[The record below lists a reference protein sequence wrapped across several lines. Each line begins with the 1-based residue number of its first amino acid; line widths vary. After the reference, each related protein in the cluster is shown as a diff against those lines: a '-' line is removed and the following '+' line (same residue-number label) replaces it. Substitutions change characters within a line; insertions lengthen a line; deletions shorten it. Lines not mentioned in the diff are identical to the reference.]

1 MGYTVGIDI
10 GGTFTDCV
18 AVADDGQVASVKVP
32 STPPRFE
39 EGFRNA
45 LTEVAAAVGLD
56 SVDFLQSVD
65 HVLHGTTVATN
76 TMVQRSGA
84 KVGIITT
91 RGHRDATLIMKG
103 HGRVAGLPVSALTH
117 PQLTDKPEPL
127 VPRRLIKEVDER
139 VGARGEIVVALDRDA
154 VRRAGEELVAAGCEA
169 IAICFLWS
177 FRNDEHERLAKE
189 VLEGVVPPGFPVISS
204 AEVVPRW
211 GEYERFMAAVISAYL
226 APETD
231 RYLERV
237 RSSLESLREEVL
249 IIQCTGGVTP
259 LSRAGRSAAFLIGSG
274 PVGGMN
280 GSEALVRHLDIKQA
294 LCTDMGGT
302 SFDVGL
308 IVDGRS
314 LRTRQAVVNQF
325 TYQVPAVDVRS
336 IGSGGG
342 SIIWIDPVSKTMR
355 VGPRSAGAYPGPPCY
370 RRGGTD
376 PTVTDANVL
385 IGFIDP
391 EYFLGGHLVLDPE
404 LARKAMAPVA
414 AALDLSVEEAAAGAI
429 HIVENQ
435 MAELL
440 QKMTLEQ
447 GYDPRTFTVLAYG
460 GAASLHATAYARHLP
475 ATDVIVPR
483 SNIASVWSAFGVAS
497 TDPGL
502 VKESA
507 VLLVEPFTAD
517 DVRTA
522 MIDLRSDA
530 AGDLGDQGW
539 EPGLALFDVTLDV
552 KYQGQIH
559 VIEVPLYTDLGVAD
573 PIELDLPAIL
583 GTFEGLYA
591 RKYGSGTGFPEAG
604 YAIDAIRLRARVPIP
619 KPVAVAARD
628 SAAGSGQKGEREV
641 YWPHLRERRVVPVY
655 DGVVV
660 SQVSGPAI
668 LEFPFTSIVLR
679 DGDHLT
685 MTETGD
691 ARIRIEP

>member
-39 EGFRNA
+39 EGFQNA
-45 LTEVAAAVGLD
+45 LSEVAAAVGLD
-56 SVDFLQSVD
+56 TADFLQSVD

-91 RGHRDATLIMKG
+91 KGHRDATLIMKG

-139 VGARGEIVVALDRDA
+139 IGARGEIVVALDRDA
-154 VRRAGEELVAAGCEA
+154 VRRVGEELVAAGCEA

-189 VLEGVVPPGFPVISS
+189 VLEGVVPDGFPVISS

-280 GSEALVRHLDIKQA
+280 GSETLVRQLDIKQA

-342 SIIWIDPVSKTMR
+342 GSW
-355 VGPRSAGAYPGPPCY
+355 
-370 RRGGTD
+370 
-376 PTVTDANVL
+376 
-385 IGFIDP
+385 
-391 EYFLGGHLVLDPE
+391 
-404 LARKAMAPVA
+404 
-414 AALDLSVEEAAAGAI
+414 
-429 HIVENQ
+429 
-435 MAELL
+435 
-440 QKMTLEQ
+440 
-447 GYDPRTFTVLAYG
+447 
-460 GAASLHATAYARHLP
+460 
-475 ATDVIVPR
+475 
-483 SNIASVWSAFGVAS
+483 
-497 TDPGL
+497 
-502 VKESA
+502 
-507 VLLVEPFTAD
+507 PF
-517 DVRTA
+517 
-522 MIDLRSDA
+522 
-530 AGDLGDQGW
+530 
-539 EPGLALFDVTLDV
+539 
-552 KYQGQIH
+552 H
-559 VIEVPLYTDLGVAD
+559 
-573 PIELDLPAIL
+573 
-583 GTFEGLYA
+583 
-591 RKYGSGTGFPEAG
+591 FPS
-604 YAIDAIRLRARVPIP
+604 RF
-619 KPVAVAARD
+619 KPSR
-628 SAAGSGQKGEREV
+628 
-641 YWPHLRERRVVPVY
+641 
-655 DGVVV
+655 
-660 SQVSGPAI
+660 
-668 LEFPFTSIVLR
+668 
-679 DGDHLT
+679 
-685 MTETGD
+685 
-691 ARIRIEP
+691 

>member
-1 MGYTVGIDI
+1 MGYIVGIDI

-18 AVADDGQVASVKVP
+18 AVDDDGHVTSVKVP
-32 STPPRFE
+32 STPPKFE
-39 EGFRNA
+39 EGFRNG
-45 LTEVAAAVGLD
+45 LTEIASELD
-56 SVDFLQSVD
+56 LSVPDFLGSVD

-76 TMVQRSGA
+76 TMVQRNGA
-84 KVGIITT
+84 KVGMITT
-91 RGHRDATLIMKG
+91 KGHRDATLIMKG

-117 PQLTDKPEPL
+117 PQLTDKPAPL
-127 VPRRLIKEVDER
+127 VPRRLIKEVNER
-139 VGARGEIVVALDRDA
+139 IDARGEVVVKLDTDA
-154 VRRAGEELVAAGCEA
+154 VKRAGEELVAAGCEA
-169 IAICFLWS
+169 IAVCFLWS
-177 FRNDEHERLAKE
+177 FRNDEHEGLAKRTLEE
-189 VLEGVVPPGFPVISS
+189 VAPAGFPVICSS
-204 AEVVPRW
+204 DVVPRW

-237 RSSLESLREEVL
+237 QSSLESLREEVL

-259 LSRAGRSAAFLIGSG
+259 LRRAGRAAAFLIGSG

-280 GSEALVRHLDIKQA
+280 GSEGLVRRYDIRHA

-308 IVDGRS
+308 ILDGRA
-314 LRTRQAVVNQF
+314 LRTRQAIVDQF
-325 TYQVPAVDVRS
+325 AYQVPAVDVRS

-342 SIIWIDPVSKTMR
+342 SIIWIEPVSRTMR
-355 VGPRSAGAYPGPPCY
+355 VGPRSAGAYPGPPSY
-370 RRGGTD
+370 GRGGTE

-391 EYFLGGHLVLDPE
+391 GYFLGGNLVLDAE
-404 LARKAMAPVA
+404 RARKAMEPLAE
-414 AALDLSVEEAAAGAI
+414 ALGLTIEETAAGAI

-447 GYDPRTFTVLAYG
+447 GYDPRHFTVLAYG

-502 VKESA
+502 VKEAAILLAQPFSA
-507 VLLVEPFTAD
+507 DEVVTALE
-517 DVRTA
+517 
-522 MIDLRSDA
+522 DLRTEA
-530 AGDLGDQGW
+530 AVDLRDQGW
-539 EPGLALFDVTLDV
+539 DAGLAVFDVTLDV
-552 KYQGQIH
+552 KYKGQIH
-559 VIEVPLYTDLGVAD
+559 VIEVPLFADLRVDD
-573 PIELDLPAIL
+573 PIQLELDDVLAS
-583 GTFEGLYA
+583 FEQLYA
-591 RKYGSGTGFPEAG
+591 RKYGEGTGFPEAG
-604 YAIDAIRLRARVPIP
+604 YAIDAIRLRGRVPIP
-619 KPVAVAARD
+619 KPLAVATREE
-628 SAAGSGQKGEREV
+628 GSGADQKGEREV
-641 YWPHLRERRVVPVY
+641 YWPHVRARSVVPVY
-655 DGVVV
+655 DGVAV
-660 SQVSGPAI
+660 SRASGPAI

-679 DGDHLT
+679 EGDHLT

-691 ARIRIEP
+691 ARIKIEH